1 MKRGCKQ
8 KKFCRICSTKNYSL
22 KVSKWKKHAEDVI
35 KRKFHGQ
42 KENYLRNLEKK
53 GINININKDF
63 PKETLGIRNGKW
75 KTVKNLRKKVHT
87 LS

>member
-1 MKRGCKQ
+1 MQ
-8 KKFCRICSTKNYSL
+8 NLFDKKLQFKSIKMEKAHRRCNKE
-22 KVSKWKKHAEDVI
+22 KVSRT
-35 KRKFHGQ
+35 KRKLFKKSG
-42 KENYLRNLEKK
+42 KK
-53 GINININKDF
+53 GININVNKDF